1 MQIKYYDASGQDK
14 ALSAKDLPRVRLKS
28 DSLLWINGTA
38 EELAGLTFPKLIAP
52 AVACDPAPLGL
63 VQVHDTFYSLTV
75 PVLSHAHDGPWD
87 DLVLIVGQD
96 WLISRGIGK
105 AIEFDHL
112 LAEEVGETLKGKLSG
127 SSLAVALIVDHFSRV
142 HARISVINREVDEIE
157 ERILTGN
164 ERSNT
169 LQVMAVLRRQV
180 SRLRTLVDS
189 YRGIITAVTR
199 PDFLP
204 EIEEI
209 DRQHFLHL
217 LAVYERLEDE
227 VAHLRE
233 SVVASFELYATRV
246 TQDTNRLLRTLTY
259 LTIGI
264 GLIGALAGVF
274 GMNFEVALFEQG
286 SGFYLSSA
294 VMVVILAVTGAIALY
309 SYRRP

>member
-1 MQIKYYDASGQDK
+1 MQIKYYNASGHDK
-14 ALSAKDLPRVRLKS
+14 TLSAKDLPLVRLKP
-28 DSLLWINGTA
+28 DNLLWINGTA
-38 EELAGLTFPKLIAP
+38 DELAGLTFPKLIAP
-52 AVACDPAPLGL
+52 AAVCAPAPLGL
-63 VQVHDTFYSLTV
+63 VQVHGTFYTLTV

-105 AIEFDHL
+105 AIEFDNL

-127 SSLAVALIVDHFSRV
+127 SSLAVALIVDHFSRL
-142 HARISVINREVDEIE
+142 HDGISAINREVDQIE

-204 EIEEI
+204 EIDEV
-209 DRQHFLHL
+209 DRQHFIHL
-217 LAVYERLEDE
+217 LAGYERLEDE
-227 VAHLRE
+227 VARLRE

-246 TQDTNRLLRTLTY
+246 AQDTNRLLRTLTFI
-259 LTIGI
+259 TIGV

-274 GMNFEVALFEQG
+274 GMNFKAALFDQG
-286 SGFYLSSA
+286 HGFYLASA
-294 VMVVILAVTGAIALY
+294 VMTIILAITITVAMIT
-309 SYRRP
+309 YRRP

>member
-1 MQIKYYDASGQDK
+1 MQMKYYNASGHDK
-14 ALSAKDLPRVRLKS
+14 TLSAKDLPLVRLKP
-28 DSLLWINGTA
+28 DNLLWINGTA
-38 EELAGLTFPKLIAP
+38 DELAGLTFPKLIAP
-52 AVACDPAPLGL
+52 AAACAQAPLGL
-63 VQVHDTFYSLTV
+63 VQVHDTFYTLTV

-105 AIEFDHL
+105 AIEFDNL

-127 SSLAVALIVDHFSRV
+127 SSLAVTLIVDHFSRV
-142 HARISVINREVDEIE
+142 HGRISVINREVDLIE

-169 LQVMAVLRRQV
+169 LQIMAVLRRQV
-180 SRLRTLVDS
+180 SRLRTLVDR

-204 EIEEI
+204 EIDEV
-209 DRQHFLHL
+209 DRQHFIHL
-217 LAVYERLEDE
+217 LAGYERLEDE
-227 VAHLRE
+227 VARLRE
-233 SVVASFELYATRV
+233 SVVASFDLYATRV
-246 TQDTNRLLRTLTY
+246 AQDTNRMLRTLTFF
-259 LTIGI
+259 TIGI

-274 GMNFEVALFEQG
+274 GMNFDTTLFKQG
-286 SGFYLSSA
+286 SGFYLAST
-294 VMVVILAVTGAIALY
+294 VMAAILAVTGAAALY